1 MREMIVRFDEII
13 SDKLNKGALDKLSA
27 DFRQE
32 YISEESLE
40 KKLFEL
46 KQNISLVQTTVQQI
60 TSRIIDHESNTRN
73 LVGKVL
79 VEEVDRK
86 L

>member
-27 DFRQE
+27 DFRE
-32 YISEESLE
+32 NYISEESLE

-46 KQNISLVQTTVQQI
+46 KQNISLV
-60 TSRIIDHESNTRN
+60 
-73 LVGKVL
+73 
-79 VEEVDRK
+79 
-86 L
+86 